1 MKDLY
6 YSNGKIYLNIEN
18 KGNQQVMVNIL
29 NLNGQLVKFEK
40 FQLNNQ
46 GISSQSIDVAN
57 LPKGVYIVSLNI
69 EGNLTTRNVYID

>member
-1 MKDLY
+1 LKTKAIT
-6 YSNGKIYLNIEN
+6 SNGQHSEPKRTAC
-18 KGNQQVMVNIL
+18 
-29 NLNGQLVKFEK
+29 KFEK